1 MTKARAYTNIA
12 LIKYWGK
19 RSVAEMIPFNNS
31 ISLTLDQFYTE
42 TSVTFT
48 DATTQQA
55 ADRFYFAGQWQAPTP
70 KMTRVLTRIRDL
82 AGLNRQAIIKSKNF
96 VPTSAGLASS
106 ASAFAA
112 LAAAGSRA
120 AGLSLSS
127 RELSILARHGSGSA
141 SRSVLGGFVEWQ
153 AGTDDQSSYATNLLD
168 PVPFPIAV
176 IALVVNSAPKK
187 ILSTA
192 GMQHSV
198 AHSPFYP
205 AWVQTATAALAP
217 MRAAIA
223 QGDIAQIGTLAETNA
238 MQMHATTLS
247 ANPPFT
253 YFAPET
259 LMIWQLVQEI
269 RTKGLSCYLT
279 LDAGPNPKLICAMQD
294 VGPIMTQLHQ
304 ALPNLA
310 GTVCQPG
317 PAVQIID

>member
-19 RSVAEMIPFNNS
+19 RSTSAIIPYNNS

-48 DATTQQA
+48 DQTLAQT
-55 ADRFYFAGQWQAPTP
+55 ADQFYFQNKWQAPTA
-70 KMTRVLTRIRDL
+70 KMSRVLDLIRQM
-82 AGLNRQAIIKSKNF
+82 AGFNRSAIIKSKNF
-96 VPTSAGLASS
+96 VPTAAGLASS

-112 LAAAGSRA
+112 LAAAGSQA
-120 AGLSLSS
+120 AGLTLTS
-127 RELSILARHGSGSA
+127 RQLSILARHGSGSA
-141 SRSVLGGFVEWQ
+141 SRSILGGFVEWH

-176 IALVVNSAPKK
+176 IALVVNAAPKK
-187 ILSTA
+187 VLSTV

-205 AWVQTATAALAP
+205 AWVQAATASLAP

-223 QGDIAQIGTLAETNA
+223 AGDITQIGALAETNA

-247 ANPPFT
+247 ADPPFT
-253 YFAPET
+253 YFSPET
-259 LMIWQLVQEI
+259 LAIWQFVQEI

-279 LDAGPNPKLICAMQD
+279 LDAGPNPKLICARQD
-294 VGPIMTQLHQ
+294 VDQIMTQLHQ
-304 ALPNLA
+304 VLPNLA